1 MRLEQK
7 IALTDKLL
15 IKADQFFP
23 STQICH
29 ICGYQNKNLTL
40 EDREWDCP
48 VCHSHLLRD
57 QNSAIN
63 LKHYGINILK
73 NSGPGRPAVPV
84 DEIFNSRKSFEA
96 GIL

>member
-1 MRLEQK
+1 MKEMAKRKESEKNGKKKFHAHGKSIQELTWGRFVMRLEQK

-29 ICGYQNKNLTL
+29 ICGYQNKDLTL

-57 QNSAIN
+57 
-63 LKHYGINILK
+63 
-73 NSGPGRPAVPV
+73 
-84 DEIFNSRKSFEA
+84 
-96 GIL
+96 